1 MQRYLRTRFFRYG
14 EAASTDA
21 RRPGTREIPLAPS
34 TRGALV
40 KEVVMSTTTEYKDL
54 PVTAPAG
61 NGKVAP
67 APEAPEL
74 KGHGWMVFATA
85 MLIFAGTLG
94 LIDGI
99 VALSKSSFYVANAQF
114 VFSDLRTWGW
124 IVAIVGGLTLL
135 AGLSVMSGSELAR
148 WFGMSVAGLQAI
160 AQLMMIQAYP
170 WWSVAVFAVDVLVIY
185 ALAVYGGSRLRR
197 AA

>member
-1 MQRYLRTRFFRYG
+1 
-14 EAASTDA
+14 
-21 RRPGTREIPLAPS
+21 
-34 TRGALV
+34 
-40 KEVVMSTTTEYKDL
+40 MSTTTGYTDL
-54 PVTAPAG
+54 QVTAPVG
-61 NGKVAP
+61 NGDVAP
-67 APEAPEL
+67 AVEAPEL
-74 KGHGWMVFATA
+74 RGHGWMVFATA
-85 MLIFAGTLG
+85 MLIFAGILG

-99 VALSKSSFYVANAQF
+99 VALSKSTFYVANAQF

-135 AGLSVMSGSELAR
+135 AGLTVMSGSELAR

-170 WWSVAVFAVDVLVIY
+170 WWSIAVFAVDVLVIY

-197 AA
+197 EA

>member
-1 MQRYLRTRFFRYG
+1 M
-14 EAASTDA
+14 A
-21 RRPGTREIPLAPS
+21 
-34 TRGALV
+34 
-40 KEVVMSTTTEYKDL
+40 TTTEYTDL
-54 PVTAPAG
+54 EVTAPVG

-67 APEAPEL
+67 AAEVPEL
-74 KGHGWMVFATA
+74 RGHGWMVFATA
-85 MLIFAGTLG
+85 MLIFAGILG

-99 VALSKSSFYVANAQF
+99 VALSKSSFFVANAQF

-135 AGLSVMSGSELAR
+135 AGLTVMSGSELAR

-170 WWSVAVFAVDVLVIY
+170 WWSIAVFAVDVLVIY

-197 AA
+197 EA

>member
-1 MQRYLRTRFFRYG
+1 
-14 EAASTDA
+14 
-21 RRPGTREIPLAPS
+21 
-34 TRGALV
+34 
-40 KEVVMSTTTEYKDL
+40 MSTTTEYKDL
-54 PVTAPAG
+54 QATAPVG

-67 APEAPEL
+67 AVEAAEPR
-74 KGHGWMVFATA
+74 GHGWMVFATA
-85 MLIFAGTLG
+85 MLIFAGILG

-99 VALSKSSFYVANAQF
+99 VALSKSSFFVANAQF

-135 AGLSVMSGSELAR
+135 AGLTVMSGSELAR
-148 WFGMSVAGLQAI
+148 WFGMSVAGIQAI
-160 AQLMMIQAYP
+160 AQLLMVQAYP
-170 WWSVAVFAVDVLVIY
+170 WWSITVFAVDVLVIY

>member
-1 MQRYLRTRFFRYG
+1 
-14 EAASTDA
+14 
-21 RRPGTREIPLAPS
+21 
-34 TRGALV
+34 
-40 KEVVMSTTTEYKDL
+40 MSTTTEYKDL
-54 PVTAPAG
+54 QVAAPVS

-67 APEAPEL
+67 AAEAPGL
-74 KGHGWMVFATA
+74 RGHGWMVFATA

-99 VALSKSSFYVANAQF
+99 VALSKSSFFVANAQF

-135 AGLSVMSGSELAR
+135 AGLTVMSGSELAR

-160 AQLMMIQAYP
+160 AQLMMVQAYP

-197 AA
+197 AT

>member
-1 MQRYLRTRFFRYG
+1 
-14 EAASTDA
+14 
-21 RRPGTREIPLAPS
+21 
-34 TRGALV
+34 
-40 KEVVMSTTTEYKDL
+40 MSTTTEYKDL
-54 PVTAPAG
+54 QVAAPVSTG
-61 NGKVAP
+61 TVAP
-67 APEAPEL
+67 AAEAPGL
-74 KGHGWMVFATA
+74 RGHGWMVFATA

-99 VALSKSSFYVANAQF
+99 VALSKSSFFVANAKF

-135 AGLSVMSGSELAR
+135 AGLTVMSGSELAR

-160 AQLMMIQAYP
+160 AQLMMVQAYP

-185 ALAVYGGSRLRR
+185 ALAVYGGSRLRQ
-197 AA
+197 AT